1 MGGQLSDV
9 AWPWQTSRLR
19 IRRAVPGDAE
29 ATWRFRR
36 LPEVFEWITSG
47 SSDAGDYHERFRSPD
62 RLPLTL
68 IIELPEPVEP
78 RVIGDLMLRVED
90 AWSQAEVRP
99 LAEATQAELG
109 WTLDPAY
116 GGRGYA
122 TEAVKAAIDISFG
135 PLGLRR
141 VVAKCFADNT
151 ASWRLMERVGMRREA
166 HAVRD
171 GLHRDGTWRDGYTY
185 ALLREEW
192 PLASGDDQ

>member
-36 LPEVFEWITSG
+36 LPEVVEWITSG
-47 SSDAGDYHERFRSPD
+47 SSDADDYHERFRSPD

-122 TEAVKAAIDISFG
+122 TEAVRRRSTSPSAPSDCAAWS
-135 PLGLRR
+135 PTVLPTTPRR
-141 VVAKCFADNT
+141 
-151 ASWRLMERVGMRREA
+151 G
-166 HAVRD
+166 
-171 GLHRDGTWRDGYTY
+171 G
-185 ALLREEW
+185 
-192 PLASGDDQ
+192 